1 MNKTELVFEKEKF
14 EGKKI
19 KCLWCVKLVNSVCSV
34 KKIKMKV
41 RKPRRCKTFVPNS
54 DAITR
59 EINRGK
65 GIKTA
70 RLSREAY
77 LTKKER
83 KEERERRQALLENAI
98 KSSSSHSEHPL
109 TGDLSRFTTT
119 VEDG

>member
-19 KCLWCVKLVNSVCSV
+19 KCLWCAELVNSVCSV

-41 RKPRRCKTFVPNS
+41 RKPRRCKTFVPDS

-65 GIKTA
+65 GIETIK
-70 RLSREAY
+70 LSPLAY
-77 LTKKER
+77 MTKKER
-83 KEERERRQALLENAI
+83 KEFLAKQQEMLEQAA
-98 KSSSSHSEHPL
+98 SVQATSHPL
-109 TGDLSRFTTT
+109 TGDLSRFSTTAENDN
-119 VEDG
+119 V